1 MGALKAFITGFL
13 TIAALQLLPNCS
25 RDRIPVSPDPN
36 PPVNVED
43 IHQGAQAAEDAFRAA
58 DPAAVRAVMTEEAL
72 LAYGADLESYTAQ
85 MPEFADAIATRQL
98 TTYTGSYAE
107 YSYTAGNRS
116 LSFALAAQE
125 DGVWKLVRF

>member
-1 MGALKAFITGFL
+1 MGARKAFIAGFF
-13 TIAALQLLPNCS
+13 TIAALQLLANCG
-25 RDRIPVSPDPN
+25 RDRIPVNPDPN

-43 IHQGAQAAEDAFRAA
+43 IHQGAQAVEDAFRDA

-72 LAYGADLESYTAQ
+72 GAYGAGLDSVTAQ

-98 TTYTGSYAE
+98 DAYTESYAE
-107 YSYTAGNRS
+107 YSYSAGSRT
-116 LSFALAAQE
+116 LSFSLAAQE